1 MAFDCASCGGVNH
14 EDKVFQKNLGNNTTA
29 IASAMTAYNPDSI
42 WSEVKEWRGVQPSRR
57 KTMNALMPKRT
68 AVTMVIAVLAIMQ
81 GILGLL
87 RAVGL
92 FQFGSD
98 VIRQGL
104 LILPLLGVLAY
115 ARGLLVAVIALLY
128 VAFAIGLLMRRDW
141 AWSLGVVVAVVNL
154 VLVLS
159 VLIQGESLMQA
170 LFWMIVPVVML
181 SYLLYP
187 TGASS
192 AQPLSGERN
201 S

>member
-1 MAFDCASCGGVNH
+1 
-14 EDKVFQKNLGNNTTA
+14 
-29 IASAMTAYNPDSI
+29 
-42 WSEVKEWRGVQPSRR
+42 
-57 KTMNALMPKRT
+57 MNALMPKRT
-68 AVTMVIAVLAIMQ
+68 AGTTAIAALAIIQ
-81 GILGLL
+81 GILGML

-115 ARGLLVAVIALLY
+115 ARGVLLVVIALLY
-128 VAFAIGLLMRRDW
+128 LAFAIGLLMRRDW

-154 VLVLS
+154 VLALS
-159 VLIQGESLMQA
+159 VLIQGESLMRVM
-170 LFWMIVPVVML
+170 FWMIVPVVML
-181 SYLLYP
+181 SYLLSAN
-187 TGASS
+187 GASS